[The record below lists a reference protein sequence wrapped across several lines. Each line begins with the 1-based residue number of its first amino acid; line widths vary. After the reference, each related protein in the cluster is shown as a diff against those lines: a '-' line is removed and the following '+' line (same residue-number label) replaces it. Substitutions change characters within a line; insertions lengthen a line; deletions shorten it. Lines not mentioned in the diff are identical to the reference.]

1 MKIERVEN
9 RILKLPYKKPLITST
24 NKFEVAQG
32 LLLRIVSDQGMEGYG
47 YVELFPRSG
56 ETLGS
61 ASYAMDEVL
70 KPVLLGRDPR
80 ELGRI
85 MQRVNHVLVR
95 NHRVKSGVETALYD
109 LLAKSAGCPLY
120 VLLGGLIRREITVI
134 RMMSLADPEA
144 MAEEAKSLVSEGI
157 KALKLK
163 INGNLKLDYKRVE
176 SVRKAAGDGVF
187 LKVDANEAYDAKSAV
202 RMAQKLAD
210 LGVEIFEQPV
220 PRNQIE
226 NLIDVKK
233 HSPIKIEADQSVSTA
248 LDAYRLIREGGIDAV
263 NTSPLKAGGISE
275 VRKIAGLCE
284 IGGIQCA
291 LSNTAGSMA
300 GDAAAL
306 HLAASL
312 PSVSPYCEIGE
323 FELISGDPFEG
334 LRVEDGIL
342 KVHDAPGLG
351 VKLSDA
357 K

>member
-1 MKIERVEN
+1 MKIERVDAQTL
-9 RILKLPYKKPLITST
+9 RLPYKKPLITST

-32 LLLRIVSDQGMEGYG
+32 LLVKILSNESLEGYG

-61 ASYAMDEVL
+61 AIYAIDEVL

-80 ELGRI
+80 ELGQI
-85 MQRVNHVLVR
+85 MQRVNHVLTR

-120 VLLGGLIRREITVI
+120 VLLGGRIRNEITVI
-134 RMMSLADPEA
+134 RMTSVADPEA
-144 MAEEAKSLVSEGI
+144 MAAEAKSMVSEGI

-163 INGNLKLDYKRVE
+163 IDGKPKLDYERVA
-176 SVRKAAGDGVF
+176 SVRRAVGDDVF
-187 LKVDANEAYDAKSAV
+187 LKVDANEAYEAKSAI
-202 RMAQKLAD
+202 RIAKKLAD

-233 HSPIKIEADQSVSTA
+233 HSPVKIEADQSVSTA
-248 LDAYRLIREGGIDAV
+248 SDAYRLIREGGIDAV

-275 VRKIAGLCE
+275 VRKIAALCE

-291 LSNTAGSMA
+291 LSNTAGSMV

-312 PSVSPYCEIGE
+312 PSASPYCEIGE
-323 FELISGDPFEG
+323 FELITGDPFEG

-342 KVHDAPGLG
+342 KVPDGPGLG
-351 VKLSDA
+351 VKLLRP

>member
-1 MKIERVEN
+1 
-9 RILKLPYKKPLITST
+9 
-24 NKFEVAQG
+24 
-32 LLLRIVSDQGMEGYG
+32 
-47 YVELFPRSG
+47 
-56 ETLGS
+56 
-61 ASYAMDEVL
+61 
-70 KPVLLGRDPR
+70 
-80 ELGRI
+80 
-85 MQRVNHVLVR
+85 VR

-120 VLLGGLIRREITVI
+120 VLLGGLVRREITVI

-144 MAEEAKSLVSEGI
+144 MAAEAKSLVSEGI

-163 INGNLKLDYKRVE
+163 IDGKLTLDYKRVE
-176 SVRKAAGDGVF
+176 SVRKAVGDDVF
-187 LKVDANEAYDAKSAV
+187 LKVDANEAYDAKGAI

-248 LDAYRLIREGGIDAV
+248 FDAYRLIREGGIDAI

-275 VRKIAGLCE
+275 VRKIAELCE

-291 LSNTAGSMA
+291 LSNTAGSMT

-312 PSVSPYCEIGE
+312 PSASTYCEIGE
-323 FELISGDPFEG
+323 FEAITGDPFEG
-334 LRVEDGIL
+334 LRVENGIL
-342 KVHDAPGLG
+342 KVPDGPGLG
-351 VKLSDA
+351 VRLSDA

>member
-1 MKIERVEN
+1 
-9 RILKLPYKKPLITST
+9 
-24 NKFEVAQG
+24 
-32 LLLRIVSDQGMEGYG
+32 
-47 YVELFPRSG
+47 
-56 ETLGS
+56 
-61 ASYAMDEVL
+61 
-70 KPVLLGRDPR
+70 
-80 ELGRI
+80 
-85 MQRVNHVLVR
+85 
-95 NHRVKSGVETALYD
+95 
-109 LLAKSAGCPLY
+109 
-120 VLLGGLIRREITVI
+120 
-134 RMMSLADPEA
+134 
-144 MAEEAKSLVSEGI
+144 
-157 KALKLK
+157 
-163 INGNLKLDYKRVE
+163 
-176 SVRKAAGDGVF
+176 
-187 LKVDANEAYDAKSAV
+187 
-202 RMAQKLAD
+202 MAQKLAD